1 MIQRIS
7 LKRERYAEIL
17 AKRPV
22 PPWVN
27 EIPEGDFISP
37 YPTYKNGQCLDR
49 FEKKSFSISFKK
61 ELKYYVFDPTLHGFS
76 KDGVYPVLTF
86 FHGTNNSF
94 VGDLC
99 INFTGAELFAS
110 DDYQASMGGAYII
123 VPIANEYRNAA
134 WHIKTFLLKVQRRFS
149 LTKKIPEP
157 VKNLIVR
164 ILNKI
169 INNRRLRGRTKGTWS
184 QKYAKPVH
192 SLLSEVIAGFG
203 KSAGPV
209 FLLGNSVGGA
219 FLLKLMETYPDA
231 YDAAVPC
238 GNLCFG
244 DGTVLDKIDEKNKYL
259 FFAHAKRDELHGY
272 KEYAPWLDRLQK
284 MKHCFLYTPEWVR
297 NGDKGI
303 ASIETIPEQG
313 QHCLINSI
321 QANLM
326 FDDGTPMDERLPDG
340 MTGWIKQV
348 TQEIINRK

>member
-1 MIQRIS
+1 MIERIS

-22 PPWVN
+22 PPWAK

-37 YPTYKNGQCLDR
+37 YPTYRVGKYLDR
-49 FEKKSFSISFKK
+49 FEKKQFKIPFKK
-61 ELKYYVFDPTLHGFS
+61 KLNYYVFDPTLYGFS
-76 KDGVYPVLTF
+76 KDGVYPVLVF
-86 FHGTNNSF
+86 FHGINNSF
-94 VGDLC
+94 VGNLC
-99 INFTGAELFAS
+99 INYAGAELFAS

-123 VPIANEYRNAA
+123 VPVANEYRNAK
-134 WHIKTFLLKVQRRFS
+134 WYIKTFLQKVQRRFS
-149 LTKKIPEP
+149 LTKKIAEP

-169 INNRRLRGRTKGTWS
+169 INYRKLRGRTKGTWS
-184 QKYAKPVH
+184 QKYVEPVH
-192 SLLSEVIAGFG
+192 KLLSHVIDSFG
-203 KSAGPV
+203 KNAGPLFLIGHSAGAS
-209 FLLGNSVGGA
+209 FLYR
-219 FLLKLMETYPDA
+219 LMETHADD
-231 YDAAVPC
+231 YDAAISSGSVS
-238 GNLCFG
+238 LC
-244 DGTVLDKIDEKNKYL
+244 DGTVLDKIDENNNYL
-259 FFAHAKRDELHGY
+259 FFAHAKRDELYGY
-272 KEYAPWLDRLQK
+272 KEYAPWLDRLQN

-303 ASIETIPEQG
+303 ASIDEIPEIG
-313 QHCLINSI
+313 QHCLITSI